1 VVQTAAASLAFNAAG
16 WVQRGRLGRVQG
28 TLAVNGAKDG
38 MTEDEEDEEW
48 EVEMISGV
56 MEAIEREGSS
66 EDVGT

>member
-1 VVQTAAASLAFNAAG
+1 M
-16 WVQRGRLGRVQG
+16 
-28 TLAVNGAKDG
+28 LAVNGAKDR
-38 MTEDEEDEEW
+38 MTEDEDDEEW